1 MANRFSNTKQSGQH
15 MFKSIPILKIVLLGF
30 ALNLIFLF
38 PSCDQI
44 LQPELAEI
52 IDADNDGYDDRD
64 ILFLQKFIDNS
75 QGYGDSPSPTMDP
88 IHVGDQVWTDGRLR
102 SLFHSG
108 GLGGFWLYNEIPSEI
123 EGAQYLN
130 KIKLTEN
137 YLTLIPEEIKY
148 LDRLTEINL
157 EKNRFVGLLPEELW
171 ENKNLATLA
180 INGNSFSSFP
190 SSVCDALDNINHFLF
205 NHNNFCE
212 VPECISNPGV
222 QSCDCFD
229 YQNIPQESICLDLSV
244 SCNKYLTEVIDNCDL
259 IQIWGQENFNAL
271 TSLGSEAC
279 LDWSGNCSEFVS
291 DTIFIDNQLYI
302 DMSDTSSDCTG
313 ENSYLEYLDWLG
325 DGTCDEEGT
334 VNFSCGQ
341 FNCDMG
347 DCGLLSLNGDC
358 YCLRDCSGNCKFNE
372 ICGLYY
378 SQYGYDC
385 CIDDGNCVDMSG
397 DGVIQDAIGDGY
409 CDDGSRG
416 GFLFNCQEFD
426 GFEFNCD
433 GGDCGIWNEDSLKC
447 VMPAGK
453 TLKRRPEFYSKIND
467 EK

>member
-1 MANRFSNTKQSGQH
+1 MYKSNPTQ
-15 MFKSIPILKIVLLGF
+15 KIVFMVF

-38 PSCDQI
+38 PACDQI
-44 LQPELAEI
+44 LQPESAEL

-64 ILFLQKFIDNS
+64 ILFLQKLIDNS
-75 QGYGDSPSPTMDP
+75 QGYGNSPTPIMDP
-88 IHVGDQVWTDGRLR
+88 TSIGDQIWIDGRLR
-102 SLFHSG
+102 SIIHSG
-108 GLGGFWLYNEIPSEI
+108 GSGGFWLYNEIPSEI

-137 YLTLIPEEIKY
+137 YLTLIPEEIKNMS
-148 LDRLTEINL
+148 RLTEINL
-157 EKNRFVGLLPEELW
+157 EKNRFVGAVPEELW
-171 ENKNLATLA
+171 KNKNLTSLA
-180 INGNSFSSFP
+180 INNSFSSLP
-190 SSVCDALDNINHFLF
+190 ASLCEALDNINYFLF
-205 NHNNFCE
+205 TYNNFCD
-212 VPECISNPGV
+212 VPDCITDAGV

-229 YQNIPQESICLDLSV
+229 YQNISQESICLDPSIT
-244 SCNKYLTEVIDNCDL
+244 CNKFLDEIISSCDL
-259 IQIWGQENFNAL
+259 RQIWGDENFNIL

-279 LDWSGNCSEFVS
+279 LNWSGNCTEFVS
-291 DTIFIDNQLYI
+291 DTSFVDNQLYI
-302 DMSDTSSDCTG
+302 DVSGISLDCSG

-325 DGTCDEEGT
+325 DGTCDEEGI

-347 DCGLLSLNGDC
+347 DCGLLSLNGNC

-378 SQYGYDC
+378 YQYGYDC
-385 CIDDGNCVDMSG
+385 CIDDGNCVDMTG
-397 DGVIQDAIGDGY
+397 DGMIQDAIGDGY

-416 GFLFNCQEFD
+416 GFIFNCQESD

-433 GGDCGIWNEDSLKC
+433 GGDCGVWDEGLGEC

-453 TLKRRPEFYSKIND
+453 ILKRRPEFYSEINN
-467 EK
+467 EN